1 MRCNACNK
9 LLTDQDTD
17 YLCYECDRV
26 STKTT
31 TDNNYD
37 GSPITI
43 EDELELLDQ
52 LGLEGP

>member
-9 LLTDQDTD
+9 LLTDQDAD
-17 YLCYECDRV
+17 CLCYECDRV

>member
-17 YLCYECDRV
+17 CLCYECDRV